1 MKKILILIFSSI
13 FILSACSDVI
23 QTPPVDRK
31 TPLFETAQDY
41 LNRSNAEQEA
51 IGLVA
56 NQFGFDPVNILML
69 KSEEKSWSDSC
80 LDLPNVDENC
90 SSVIVPG
97 YLFLLIAENNVFEVH
112 SDLLAQNM
120 RVINYL
126 SQYSS
131 PIEVAIQYLVVR
143 YAIPF
148 QMISVS
154 NFEPVQ
160 WPDSCLG
167 IEDQNTVCAPVV
179 TPGYL
184 IELTSEDRIFEF
196 HTDFYGSRMILKQ

>member
-1 MKKILILIFSSI
+1 MKKLLITIFCS
-13 FILSACSDVI
+13 FFVLSACSEVI
-23 QTPPVDRK
+23 QTPPVDLK
-31 TPLFETAQDY
+31 TPLFESAQDY
-41 LNRSNAEQEA
+41 FNRNNAEKEA

-56 NQFGFDPVNILML
+56 NQFGYDSKNILML
-69 KSEEKSWSDSC
+69 KSEKKNWSDSC

-97 YLFLLIAENNVFEVH
+97 YLFLLFAENNIFEVH
-112 SDLLAQNM
+112 TDSFAQNM

-126 SQYSS
+126 SHLSS
-131 PIEVAIQYLVVR
+131 PIDVAIQYLFVR
-143 YAIPF
+143 HEIPIPT
-148 QMISVS
+148 ISVT

-167 IEDQNTVCAPVV
+167 IVDQDTMCAPVI

-184 IELTSEDRIFEF
+184 IELTSEGRIFEF
-196 HTDFYGSRMILKQ
+196 HTDFYGSRMILKE